1 MFQTVETDLKSSKD
15 GCLIF
20 PNSTCDEKFQSSPMS
35 IQSETIKSG
44 SMVNLII
51 SISSTSMTEYVVSL
65 CKTETSKI
73 SLKPL

>member
-1 MFQTVETDLKSSKD
+1 
-15 GCLIF
+15 
-20 PNSTCDEKFQSSPMS
+20 MS